1 MSMTKITNS
10 ETANAN
16 LPAKPASKVTLS
28 AGLAAL
34 DEEPA
39 YYFYN
44 FATNYFGTLADLQ
57 EAREQDA
64 SEERIAYLE
73 YFAYMW
79 QGMVRAQAEKYGA
92 VIAQTEQG
100 RQMLARLHN
109 DVVVLDVAQ
118 AKLGAQ
124 D

>member
-1 MSMTKITNS
+1 MPKITSNQ
-10 ETANAN
+10 TTGANQPN
-16 LPAKPASKVTLS
+16 KPASKVTLS

-57 EAREQDA
+57 EAKEQDA

-79 QGMVRAQAEKYGA
+79 QGMVRAQAEKYGT
-92 VIAQTEQG
+92 VIAQSEQG
-100 RQMLARLHN
+100 RQMLAQLRE
-109 DVVVLDVAQ
+109 DVVTFEVTRATLD
-118 AKLGAQ
+118 GQ